1 MFGEIGI
8 EKILLVLVI
17 VLLLFGA
24 KRIPEL
30 AGSMGKGIREFKR
43 SLSDPDR
50 TAGGGAVGQGGDAS
64 AGATRSGEPAERVA
78 APAPAPP
85 VARDEGSADPKRLIR

>member
-1 MFGEIGI
+1 MVGEIGI
-8 EKILLVLVI
+8 EKILLLLLV
-17 VLLLFGA
+17 VLLFFGA

-50 TAGGGAVGQGGDAS
+50 L
-64 AGATRSGEPAERVA
+64 TRDPEVPAARPDVPLDR
-78 APAPAPP
+78 APANTTTP
-85 VARDEGSADPKRLIR
+85 VARDESDQEPKRLLR